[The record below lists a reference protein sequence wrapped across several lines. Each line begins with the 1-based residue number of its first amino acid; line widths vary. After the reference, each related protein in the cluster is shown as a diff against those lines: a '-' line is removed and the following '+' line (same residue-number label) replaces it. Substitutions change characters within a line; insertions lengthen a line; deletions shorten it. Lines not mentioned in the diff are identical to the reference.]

1 MVRKKKLLAR
11 IDKYVLLQ
19 EGERFLKKRMEIY
32 AT

>member
-19 EGERFLKKRMEIY
+19 KGERFLKKRMEIY